1 MKPFCVKIEKEAERE
16 KGGGKKNILLYMNI
30 TKDADGL
37 DLGLKIEDW
46 NPSFLFSE
54 AFREGI

>member
-1 MKPFCVKIEKEAERE
+1 
-16 KGGGKKNILLYMNI
+16 MNI